1 MAVWGL
7 VVTGAGVIRRAT
19 VAAVTIVAAVAGT
32 VSYVHAWTVVSAAGE
47 PGAVARIYP
56 LTVDGL
62 IFAASMVL
70 MDAARRRVPSPSLA
84 RWALAV
90 GIAATV
96 AANVAAGAEH
106 GLAGAVVA
114 AWPAPALVLSYEL
127 LMHLVRASSAP
138 VTAAAD
144 VPSAPVPAPSAPA
157 DVPPAAANGHG
168 GPVRAAAVAALT
180 AAEQRY
186 APGDPLPSLR
196 QIQRDMHV
204 GPARARVIR
213 GHLAALTA
221 PVTGPDSPAGTPERK
236 HS

>member
-1 MAVWGL
+1 VAVWGL
-7 VVTGAGVIRRAT
+7 AVTGAGVIRRAT

-138 VTAAAD
+138 APVAAAAD
-144 VPSAPVPAPSAPA
+144 VPSAPVPAASAPA
-157 DVPPAAANGHG
+157 DVPAHGNGHG

-204 GPARARVIR
+204 GPGRARQIR
-213 GHLAALTA
+213 DHLAAAAAA
-221 PVTGPDSPAGTPERK
+221 PK
-236 HS
+236 